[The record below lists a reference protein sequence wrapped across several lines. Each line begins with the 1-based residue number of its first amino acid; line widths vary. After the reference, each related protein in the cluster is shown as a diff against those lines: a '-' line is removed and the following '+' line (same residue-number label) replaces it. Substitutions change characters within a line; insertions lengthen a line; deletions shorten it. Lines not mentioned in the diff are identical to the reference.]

1 MNCVGIDVSK
11 GKSMIAV
18 MRPFGEVVVSP
29 FEVRHTANELSELAG
44 LLKSLDGE
52 TRVVMESTGNYHAP
66 VAWLLHDAG
75 LYVSV
80 VNAMLVHDYGNNSL
94 RRAKTDKKD
103 AVKLANYG
111 LDHWLTLPRYI
122 PEEDT
127 RLMLKICY
135 RQYQQYSKVQT
146 MLKNN
151 LISLL
156 DTTFPDANRLFTS
169 PPRADGSEKWVDFVA
184 TFWHCE
190 CVCGRSE
197 KAFTTQYQKWCR
209 KHGHNFSEDKAL
221 DIYASACRH
230 FGVIPKT
237 DTAKLLVEQAISQLQ
252 TTSSALA
259 ALKQEMQSLAAS
271 LPEYPVVMGMF
282 GVGPTLGPQLLAE
295 IGDVRRF
302 HSKKALVAFA
312 GIDAPPYQSGQI
324 DVRSRSISNVVV
336 KLFCNICGLNL
347 LDCCLEA
354 IGTVRFYQW
363 CFAPLRGHAI
373 DQICHFRFFAITQS
387 NQETCFR
394 RPLCC
399 CPHLVWCAVT
409 VIAMWAHMI
418 VGSIGEFL
426 HRVIEFLFRPKFVQI
441 RAFVL

>member
-103 AVKLANYG
+103 AIKLANYG
-111 LDHWLTLPRYI
+111 LDHWLTLPRYV

-127 RLMLKICY
+127 RLMLKACY

-169 PPRADGSEKWVDFVA
+169 PPRDDGREKWIDFVA
-184 TFWHCE
+184 TFWHRE
-190 CVCGRSE
+190 CVCDLSE
-197 KAFTTQYQKWCR
+197 KAFAAKYQKWC
-209 KHGHNFSEDKAL
+209 KKYGYNFSEGKAL
-221 DIYASACRH
+221 DIYAAARGH
-230 FGVIPKT
+230 FGVMPKT
-237 DTAKLLVEQAISQLQ
+237 DTAKLLVEQAISQLRA
-252 TTSSALA
+252 TSSALA

-271 LPEYPVVMGMF
+271 LPEYPVVMEMF
-282 GVGPTLGPQLLAE
+282 
-295 IGDVRRF
+295 GDVRRF

-312 GIDAPPYQSGQI
+312 GIDAPPYQSGQM
-324 DVRSRSISNVVV
+324 DVRSRSISKRGSASLRRTLFLVMSVILQHAPMNEPVYQFMNKKRSEGKPYRVYMMASANKFLRIYYASV
-336 KLFCNICGLNL
+336 KSY
-347 LDCCLEA
+347 LDSLE
-354 IGTVRFYQW
+354 
-363 CFAPLRGHAI
+363 H
-373 DQICHFRFFAITQS
+373 D
-387 NQETCFR
+387 
-394 RPLCC
+394 
-399 CPHLVWCAVT
+399 
-409 VIAMWAHMI
+409 
-418 VGSIGEFL
+418 
-426 HRVIEFLFRPKFVQI
+426 
-441 RAFVL
+441 

>member
-209 KHGHNFSEDKAL
+209 KHGYNFSEDKAL

-237 DTAKLLVEQAISQLQ
+237 DTAKTFGRTGHFSTPDNFFRVSCSQTGDAIPGSF
-252 TTSSALA
+252 SA
-259 ALKQEMQSLAAS
+259 
-271 LPEYPVVMGMF
+271 
-282 GVGPTLGPQLLAE
+282 GVSCSD
-295 IGDVRRF
+295 GDVWCWPN
-302 HSKKALVAFA
+302 L
-312 GIDAPPYQSGQI
+312 
-324 DVRSRSISNVVV
+324 
-336 KLFCNICGLNL
+336 GLNSWL
-347 LDCCLEA
+347 KLAMYAVFIPKKRWL
-354 IGTVRFYQW
+354 
-363 CFAPLRGHAI
+363 PLRVL
-373 DQICHFRFFAITQS
+373 TP
-387 NQETCFR
+387 
-394 RPLCC
+394 RPTN
-399 CPHLVWCAVT
+399 PV
-409 VIAMWAHMI
+409 
-418 VGSIGEFL
+418 
-426 HRVIEFLFRPKFVQI
+426 K
-441 RAFVL
+441 

>member
-135 RQYQQYSKVQT
+135 
-146 MLKNN
+146 
-151 LISLL
+151 
-156 DTTFPDANRLFTS
+156 PDANRLFTS

-209 KHGHNFSEDKAL
+209 KHGYNFSEDKAL

-324 DVRSRSISNVVV
+324 DVRSRSISKRGSASLRRTLFLVMSVILQCAPIDEPVYQFMDKKRSEGKPYRVYMMASANKFLRIYYASV
-336 KLFCNICGLNL
+336 KAY
-347 LDCCLEA
+347 LES
-354 IGTVRFYQW
+354 
-363 CFAPLRGHAI
+363 LEH
-373 DQICHFRFFAITQS
+373 D
-387 NQETCFR
+387 
-394 RPLCC
+394 
-399 CPHLVWCAVT
+399 
-409 VIAMWAHMI
+409 
-418 VGSIGEFL
+418 
-426 HRVIEFLFRPKFVQI
+426 
-441 RAFVL
+441 